1 MTTPALDP
9 VSAPSSDIDVTMDP
23 AQARWDEY
31 VAKAPGSS
39 VYHLWCW
46 REVFEQVFG
55 QRAHYLAALRKD
67 RVVGILPLVEFRSR
81 LFGRFAVSLP
91 FLNYGGVVADDE
103 TVRRRLVEAASQLA
117 REHGLTHVELRHET
131 RQCPDLQVKE
141 HKVAMRLAL
150 PSSPDVL
157 WNGID
162 RKARNQVRKAQ
173 KCGLTSVAGGAELL
187 DGFYGVFAENM
198 RDLGTPVY
206 PLSLFEVVARLLPDR
221 VRVHQV
227 RLGDQVVAGAV
238 TIAWRSTVE
247 VPWASSLQR
256 HRDKSPNNLL
266 YWSMLEH
273 AIGEGMRTFDFG
285 RSTPGE
291 GTFHFKQQWGAV
303 ASPFH
308 WEYWLAAGRTLPD
321 QSPKNPK
328 FMAAIAAWR
337 RLPLWVANR
346 LGPAIVRDIP

>member
-1 MTTPALDP
+1 MTAIS
-9 VSAPSSDIDVTMDP
+9 SAPAASTSEAVEVTTDLAP
-23 AQARWDEY
+23 AVWDDY
-31 VAKAPGSS
+31 VEHASAAT

-46 REVFEQVFG
+46 RDVFEGVFG
-55 QRAHYLAALRKD
+55 HRCHYLAALRHGA
-67 RVVGILPLVEFRSR
+67 VVGVLPLVEFRSR

-91 FLNYGGVVADDE
+91 FVNYGGAIADDVE
-103 TVRRRLVEAASQLA
+103 ARDRLVEHAARLVS
-117 REHGLTHVELRHET
+117 EGGLSHVELRHTDRLCPQLPE
-131 RQCPDLQVKE
+131 RQ
-141 HKVAMRLAL
+141 HKVAMRLPLPATSDAL
-150 PSSPDVL
+150 
-157 WNGID
+157 WHTID
-162 RKARNQVRKAQ
+162 RKARNQIRKAQ
-173 KCGLTSVAGGAELL
+173 KSGLDVREGREELL

-206 PLSLFEVVARLLPDR
+206 PRRLFEAVARVLPNS

-227 RLGDQVVAGAV
+227 RLGSEVVAGAL
-238 TIAWRSTVE
+238 TIQWRSGVE

-256 HRDKSPNNLL
+256 HRDKCPNNLL
-266 YWSMLEH
+266 YWSMLEG
-273 AIGEGMRTFDFG
+273 AVGRGMTIFDFG

-308 WEYWLAAGRTLPD
+308 WEYLLASGRQVPD

-328 FMAAIAAWR
+328 FRAAIAAWQ

-346 LGPAIVRDIP
+346 LGPIIVRDIP